1 MKKSEQIKQLEAQLQ
16 EYKWKCEEMN
26 HELNFL
32 NSTREACPCPEP
44 YFTKISKHD
53 AYQLALQYYKIQPDQ
68 HTTLGSFLSKV
79 DEIIEWHNN
88 QEPNITELT

>member
-1 MKKSEQIKQLEAQLQ
+1 MIILHSRFSSLLVCLIR
-16 EYKWKCEEMN
+16 
-26 HELNFL
+26 FL
-32 NSTREACPCPEP
+32 ACPCPEP

-88 QEPNITELT
+88 QEVLPVQ